1 MKKEITHRK
10 SWLRFI
16 WVIPILMLIAAAIP
30 KSIGVE
36 TMIAEAERTGLIHTL
51 LPSAFIELAC
61 AIVFLIPSTR
71 RIGFLLCVS
80 YIGGIIATRWIVQ
93 EFNMG
98 IPMQVLLWIGMYFED
113 KELFHIKPKNSKT
126 NGVGH
131 TQNKNYE

>member
-1 MKKEITHRK
+1 MKKEITHGK

-16 WVIPILMLIAAAIP
+16 WVIPILMLLAAAIP
-30 KSIGVE
+30 KFIGVE
-36 TMIAEAERTGLIHTL
+36 AIIAEAESSGLAHTL

-61 AIVFLIPSTR
+61 VIVFLIPSTR

-98 IPMQVLLWIGMYFED
+98 IPMQILLWIGMYFED
-113 KELFHIKPKNSKT
+113 KELFGISNLISKGNT
-126 NGVGH
+126 VSIRS
-131 TQNKNYE
+131 E